1 MKLNDP
7 RYKDS
12 MVSIPSPQIFLEGQ
26 HQQRFHYIQ
35 FFQLP
40 LARGSHISS
49 LVVAL
54 KVNMKG
60 SLFDSFDRYNYRY
73 ELHER
78 QSLDLIKSGNI
89 PFDQS
94 VKLSC
99 PIS

>member
-60 SLFDSFDRYNYRY
+60 SL
-73 ELHER
+73 
-78 QSLDLIKSGNI
+78 LIPSI
-89 PFDQS
+89 DITIDMSYMS
-94 VKLSC
+94 VSH
-99 PIS
+99 